1 MSEEASQELSH
12 ETRIYRRSGEEA
24 VKLML
29 EDRLEDGLRGVPSE
43 AIREV
48 LTIA

>member
-1 MSEEASQELSH
+1 L
-12 ETRIYRRSGEEA
+12 EEA

-29 EDRLEDGLRGVPSE
+29 EDRLEDGLRGVPSD
-43 AIREV
+43 AVREV